1 MASGKG
7 KLAKRYA
14 KALFELC
21 DISNMEDVAQGLGL
35 LGKCWHENVELKS
48 LLRNPAVPERER
60 KAVALD
66 LAARVRPSDH
76 NFANFLQLL
85 IENDRFGYLPEIA
98 QEFAASVAQLKK
110 SLALEV
116 VSAFVLP
123 SDERGSLETRIKGEF
138 GAMASISWS
147 VDPSILG
154 GLLIKAGDK
163 LLDGSV
169 GGSLERIRAELI
181 A

>member
-1 MASGKG
+1 M
-7 KLAKRYA
+7 
-14 KALFELC
+14 
-21 DISNMEDVAQGLGL
+21 
-35 LGKCWHENVELKS
+35 
-48 LLRNPAVPERER
+48 
-60 KAVALD
+60 
-66 LAARVRPSDH
+66 

-85 IENDRFGYLPEIA
+85 VENDRFGYLPEIG
-98 QEFAASVAQLKK
+98 QEFAAAVAQLKK

-116 VSAFVLP
+116 VSAFPLP
-123 SDERGSLETRIKGEF
+123 SDERSSLETRIKGEF

-147 VDPSILG
+147 VDPLILG

-169 GGSLERIRAELI
+169 GGSLERIRAELV